1 MKAEFFCECYG
12 CMYICSLCALVLS
25 SPAGGAVAR
34 CSLSG
39 AEERDP
45 SFSPSVA

>member
-1 MKAEFFCECYG
+1 MHAE
-12 CMYICSLCALVLS
+12 SLCVSVLG
-25 SPAGGAVAR
+25 SPAGGAVVR